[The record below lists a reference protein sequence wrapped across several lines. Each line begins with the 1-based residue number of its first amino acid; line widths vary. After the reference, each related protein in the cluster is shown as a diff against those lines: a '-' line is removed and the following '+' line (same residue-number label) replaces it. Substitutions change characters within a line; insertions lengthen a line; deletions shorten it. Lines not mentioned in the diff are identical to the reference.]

1 MVIRMIKELRGRIEG
16 LHENSNKEMKLKK
29 DIETFKRTRNEEYTN

>member
-16 LHENSNKEMKLKK
+16 LHENSNKVIKLKK
-29 DIETFKRTRNEEYTN
+29 DIGTIKSTSQK